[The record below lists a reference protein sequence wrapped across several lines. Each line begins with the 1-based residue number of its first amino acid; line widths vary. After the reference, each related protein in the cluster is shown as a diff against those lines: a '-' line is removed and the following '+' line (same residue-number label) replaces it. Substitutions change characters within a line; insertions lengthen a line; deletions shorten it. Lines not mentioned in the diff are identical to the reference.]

1 MLSYVYLNTAANN
14 SLITGMSGFAS
25 DAVGQFGTVLP
36 LAFGI
41 LVTVALIFAGIS
53 WFRALVHL

>member
-1 MLSYVYLNTAANN
+1 MLAVYLDSAANA
-14 SLITGMSGFAS
+14 SLTTGLTGFAT
-25 DAVGQFGTVLP
+25 DAATQFGTVLP